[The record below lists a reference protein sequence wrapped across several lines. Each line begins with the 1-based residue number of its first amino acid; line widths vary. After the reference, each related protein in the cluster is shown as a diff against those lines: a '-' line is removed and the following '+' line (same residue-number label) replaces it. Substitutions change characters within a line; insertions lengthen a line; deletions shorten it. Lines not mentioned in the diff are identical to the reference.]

1 MYLLKLFKRGQGSPP
16 TPSSPMK
23 KKKKN
28 VLMNQS
34 SHDPTD
40 SDSGMIRSN
49 RRVINNYLRRIGRRS
64 NQELSLDSQGFAYLP
79 FKKFLI
85 IVEVPEDEPELC
97 YFFTMVFE
105 LNLKSSKI
113 LTIPQLNHLEI
124 DTRGSTLSLDEQEV
138 NLCFSTRVAGLNY
151 NKMVNCMEDFMQT
164 AVDANTTLGAALRVA
179 NNVQIHD

>member
-1 MYLLKLFKRGQGSPP
+1 MNLLKLFKRGQGSPP
-16 TPSSPMK
+16 TPSSPLK
-23 KKKKN
+23 KKK
-28 VLMNQS
+28 VSMNHQS

-97 YFFTMVFE
+97 YFCTMVFE
-105 LNLKSSKI
+105 LNLKSSKN
-113 LTIPQLNHLEI
+113 LTIPQLNHLEM
-124 DTRGSTLSLDEQEV
+124 DTRGSTLSLDKQEV

-151 NKMVNCMEDFMQT
+151 NKMVNYMEDFMQT

-179 NNVQIHD
+179 NNV